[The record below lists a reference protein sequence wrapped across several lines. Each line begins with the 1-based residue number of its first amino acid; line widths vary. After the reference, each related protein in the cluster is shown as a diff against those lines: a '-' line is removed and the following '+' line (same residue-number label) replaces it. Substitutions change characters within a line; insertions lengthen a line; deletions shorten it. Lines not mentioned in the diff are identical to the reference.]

1 MTRVPAVAAILVA
14 LATCGC
20 RRQQA
25 EEQQQPAAQM
35 ADTAHMMP
43 GDSAMMRDTSQMM
56 GDTAM
61 ARDTAKR
68 M

>member
-1 MTRVPAVAAILVA
+1 MTRVLSLAVILVG
-14 LATCGC
+14 LAAAGC
-20 RRQQA
+20 RRPGA
-25 EEQQQPAAQM
+25 EEEQQPAAQM

-43 GDSAMMRDTSQMM
+43 GDSAMMRDTARMM